1 MVLAPYYR
9 TYDLPWEGDPDS
21 TRTVP
26 AAADDSAS
34 SLFVLVGIIVPLLN
48 LPEPKETAA
57 QAVPDR
63 LARLMVEEKPKP
75 PPPPPPPKP
84 IEPPKPETKPIPQ
97 PVDRM
102 VEARKKAEKSAG
114 SRTGTSWLTC
124 AATSRRN
131 CPQTRNLTGAVGAES
146 KAERSL
152 IASKA
157 GTGSAGV
164 QSTNSSR
171 GFGSGAGSLTGHS
184 TTSVSSRVA
193 SIGADNKA
201 TRTGSSGKASRSQE
215 EIELEFDRN
224 KGAIYALYTRALR
237 DRPELQGKMVLEF
250 TIAPSGD
257 VTACRVVSSELND
270 PELERKI
277 VARVKLIRF
286 AARDVGVDDH
296 HQAHRVLPGLIRQ
309 AAGPAI
315 LRRCP

>member
-1 MVLAPYYR
+1 MVLAPFYR

-21 TRTVP
+21 ARNFRRLLVIGLV
-26 AAADDSAS
+26 
-34 SLFVLVGIIVPLLN
+34 LFVLGGIIIPFLN
-48 LPEPKETAA
+48 LPAPKETAA

-97 PVDRM
+97 PVDRTA
-102 VEARKKAEKSAG
+102 EARKKAEKQLNRVKDELAD
-114 SRTGTSWLTC
+114 L
-124 AATSRRN
+124 RRDLAQDL
-131 CPQTRNLTGAVGAES
+131 PMETKNLTGAVGAET

-152 IASKA
+152 IASRV

-171 GFGSGAGSLTGHS
+171 GFGSGAGSLTGHT

-193 SIGADNKA
+193 SIAADNKA
-201 TRTGSSGKASRSQE
+201 TRTGSSGKAARSQE

-224 KGAIYALYTRALR
+224 KGAIYALYSRALR
-237 DRPELQGKMVLEF
+237 ERPELQGKMVLEF
-250 TIAPSGD
+250 TIAPSGE

-286 AARDVGVDDH
+286 PAKDVE
-296 HQAHRVLPGLIRQ
+296 PMTTTKPIEFF
-309 AAGPAI
+309 PA
-315 LRRCP
+315 